1 MSLNKELSKLEDLKK
16 IVEDNK
22 IDFNKLYK
30 KIIIEAHKIEYS
42 RGGEMSVFGIYPP
55 EFFSK
60 YIINNYKPG
69 RKVKNTDKGFD
80 FVYYFDKDN
89 NLILTEKWLDKKIA
103 YLNFVIRKN
112 TNESNIIIFEK
123 RVNKISRVVKCQ
135 YDENNRII
143 RYIENRYPI
152 QYGIN
157 HFREIE
163 FTYMIDK
170 ICIQE
175 KSFSTLSDIIK
186 QVKKTNENYQL
197 ITINCELVEDKLI
210 NFNNEEIYF

>member
-1 MSLNKELSKLEDLKK
+1 MSQNKEISKLEELKK

-22 IDFNKLYK
+22 FDFNKLYK
-30 KIIIEAHKIEYS
+30 KIINEAHKLEYS
-42 RGGEMSVFGIYPP
+42 KGGEMSDFGIYPL

-69 RKVKNTDKGFD
+69 RKIKNIDKGFD

-89 NLILTEKWLDKKIA
+89 NLILTEKWLGQKIA

-112 TNESNIIIFEK
+112 PNESNIIIFEK
-123 RVNKISRVVKCQ
+123 RVNEVFAVVKCQ

-152 QYGIN
+152 KYGIKD
-157 HFREIE
+157 FREIE
-163 FTYMIDK
+163 FTYMLDK
-170 ICIQE
+170 ICIKE
-175 KSFSTLSDIIK
+175 KTLLPLLDE
-186 QVKKTNENYQL
+186 VKRVRKINEDYQL
-197 ITINCELVEDKLI
+197 ETITCELVEDKLI
-210 NFNNEEIYF
+210 NFKSEVIYF